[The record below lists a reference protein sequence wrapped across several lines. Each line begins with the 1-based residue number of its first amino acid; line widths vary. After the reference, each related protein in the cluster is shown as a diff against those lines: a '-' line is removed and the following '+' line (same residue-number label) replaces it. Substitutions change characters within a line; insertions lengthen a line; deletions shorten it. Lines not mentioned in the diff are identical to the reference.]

1 MNKMFWKRNG
11 STILT
16 GAGAV
21 GVVATTVLAI
31 KDSIVCIFGANVLNK
46 KWQASIASAYA
57 LLDSLYK
64 DYKNKVKELYG
75 DDANLA
81 AYAGYEIEWYFN
93 KVNAIITSYF
103 MRKERRIIMKFK
115 IKPETAI
122 SVALGVL
129 GVVQMLLTN
138 KKEADNRAAMKNE
151 LKEEISK
158 ELLEKNN

>member
-1 MNKMFWKRNG
+1 
-11 STILT
+11 
-16 GAGAV
+16 
-21 GVVATTVLAI
+21 
-31 KDSIVCIFGANVLNK
+31 
-46 KWQASIASAYA
+46 
-57 LLDSLYK
+57 
-64 DYKNKVKELYG
+64 
-75 DDANLA
+75 
-81 AYAGYEIEWYFN
+81 
-93 KVNAIITSYF
+93 
-103 MRKERRIIMKFK
+103 MKFK

>member
-1 MNKMFWKRNG
+1 
-11 STILT
+11 
-16 GAGAV
+16 
-21 GVVATTVLAI
+21 
-31 KDSIVCIFGANVLNK
+31 
-46 KWQASIASAYA
+46 
-57 LLDSLYK
+57 
-64 DYKNKVKELYG
+64 
-75 DDANLA
+75 
-81 AYAGYEIEWYFN
+81 
-93 KVNAIITSYF
+93 

-129 GVVQMLLTN
+129 GVAQMLLTN